1 MVSTNN
7 RIYQVGDT
15 ISGDWLVR
23 RVMEGGLG
31 IVYEVQSR
39 EGNRCVLKVPKS
51 QLDNAVRDSFRAEA
65 EAWVRLGDHPNIVRA
80 IAVDE
85 FAGQLFV
92 VAELVGSDALNRVS
106 LFDHLRSEPLNRGQI
121 AVWIAD
127 LCHGLEYARS
137 KGLVA
142 HRDIKPANL
151 LIGTSR
157 VLRITDFGISRAVT
171 LSRGGTPEINIGDA
185 PGSGISGTPAYMAPE
200 QWRGEVQDMR
210 TDIYAV
216 GVVIYQMCYGR
227 LPFSGDSV
235 ELAQQHLRTTP
246 TIPNGMFASL
256 IARCLVKDPAK
267 RYHGPSALF
276 DELSHICERNGIP
289 LPPAP
294 KAIGRRAKELLA
306 LARGLGAVGKQDEA
320 IRAARELVEVEPEV
334 AANWTQLSRL
344 LLEEGDNNSAQ
355 YAIERSLALDETRS
369 PAWNNFGIILK
380 GQKKWQQAAIAFD
393 RALDS
398 DTLNTGAMLSSSEAL
413 QNLGRGGEALLRL
426 KRAADIAP
434 DKFSVWNNLGALYVN
449 LGDKTS
455 ALDCLRKARALAPDR
470 YHKAIDESIA
480 VAQTLP
486 EVMTGAALMM
496 VDPARARQRLQEEI
510 ALNPSDQ
517 NAWHNLG
524 LLNIQAK
531 EYSEAR
537 NCFSR
542 VLELDKSDGFAICR
556 LIELSALLRDVR
568 AAEHWCSVLEQMPN
582 GSMAAI
588 AFKARALVQCDRYQD
603 AKWLILDAVRH
614 HPDEPDILIACGDVM
629 MVYPRSGTAM
639 SNATA
644 VYGRAVEIL
653 ERDGHDVSRLRE
665 IQERLKQASA
675 NLDQCKK
682 EDSV

>member
-235 ELAQQHLRTTP
+235 ELA
-246 TIPNGMFASL
+246 
-256 IARCLVKDPAK
+256 
-267 RYHGPSALF
+267 
-276 DELSHICERNGIP
+276 
-289 LPPAP
+289 
-294 KAIGRRAKELLA
+294 
-306 LARGLGAVGKQDEA
+306 
-320 IRAARELVEVEPEV
+320 
-334 AANWTQLSRL
+334 
-344 LLEEGDNNSAQ
+344 
-355 YAIERSLALDETRS
+355 
-369 PAWNNFGIILK
+369 
-380 GQKKWQQAAIAFD
+380 
-393 RALDS
+393 
-398 DTLNTGAMLSSSEAL
+398 
-413 QNLGRGGEALLRL
+413 
-426 KRAADIAP
+426 
-434 DKFSVWNNLGALYVN
+434 
-449 LGDKTS
+449 
-455 ALDCLRKARALAPDR
+455 
-470 YHKAIDESIA
+470 
-480 VAQTLP
+480 
-486 EVMTGAALMM
+486 
-496 VDPARARQRLQEEI
+496 
-510 ALNPSDQ
+510 
-517 NAWHNLG
+517 
-524 LLNIQAK
+524 
-531 EYSEAR
+531 
-537 NCFSR
+537 
-542 VLELDKSDGFAICR
+542 
-556 LIELSALLRDVR
+556 
-568 AAEHWCSVLEQMPN
+568 
-582 GSMAAI
+582 
-588 AFKARALVQCDRYQD
+588 
-603 AKWLILDAVRH
+603 
-614 HPDEPDILIACGDVM
+614 
-629 MVYPRSGTAM
+629 
-639 SNATA
+639 
-644 VYGRAVEIL
+644 
-653 ERDGHDVSRLRE
+653 
-665 IQERLKQASA
+665 
-675 NLDQCKK
+675 
-682 EDSV
+682 